1 MNLRKSIAAI
11 ILAVACAVCLCLPF
25 AACKTDKPD
34 HSFNEDEFLVADGG
48 LIKNAKG
55 EQVML
60 RGVNAGGLF
69 VTEHWMTGFKYGSSA
84 SNDFKSLTETLLSR
98 FGAEQTLNL
107 WDEYRANWWTEA
119 DFKNCAD
126 MGFNVIRLPFTYMNV
141 DFGAISDYENAG
153 IDYDFTALDDF
164 INTAERYGDRKSVV

>member
-60 RGVNAGGLF
+60 
-69 VTEHWMTGFKYGSSA
+69 HGF
-84 SNDFKSLTETLLSR
+84 
-98 FGAEQTLNL
+98 
-107 WDEYRANWWTEA
+107 
-119 DFKNCAD
+119 
-126 MGFNVIRLPFTYMNV
+126 
-141 DFGAISDYENAG
+141 
-153 IDYDFTALDDF
+153 
-164 INTAERYGDRKSVV
+164 